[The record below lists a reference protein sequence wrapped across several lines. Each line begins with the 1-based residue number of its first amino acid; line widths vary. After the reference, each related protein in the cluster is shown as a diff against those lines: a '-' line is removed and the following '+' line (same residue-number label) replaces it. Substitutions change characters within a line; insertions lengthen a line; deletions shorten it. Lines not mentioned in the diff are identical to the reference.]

1 MLALDPPPFFLD
13 PNNALKFLEVSFT
26 LGAGA

>member
-1 MLALDPPPFFLD
+1 MLALDPPFFLD